1 MSHSHRVVLL
11 QIGLVWVRSYPVRV
25 PGCLTFAQCSDIAS
39 ALRTRVEELSPVTCV
54 ESDFGD
60 MFIIGQSVIT
70 PYGAGVVTKVRENDV
85 VVQPHAYWRL
95 AEDTI
100 PTFFMNPK
108 DVTPAPPTAE
118 EKVAKAKEMK
128 TEAMTLF
135 KAGNH
140 TAARVAYTQAQ
151 EAIAQMPAGISD
163 QCNAER
169 FEITVTCANN
179 IALCSFFL
187 KDAQECF
194 SSAQNSF
201 RLVEALE
208 GQISKGTSKVF
219 EAICTIGTVKSVDD
233 LRKTWKRKSVYF
245 MGQAHVL
252 KKDHKSAIQFFQ
264 EALALL
270 GDDANFAKDATTIS
284 TKISQAKKYVL
295 TSIQLLQLLL
305 HSHHHTTLRHSC

>member
-1 MSHSHRVVLL
+1 
-11 QIGLVWVRSYPVRV
+11 
-25 PGCLTFAQCSDIAS
+25 
-39 ALRTRVEELSPVTCV
+39 
-54 ESDFGD
+54 
-60 MFIIGQSVIT
+60 MFNVGQSVIT
-70 PYGAGVVTKVRENDV
+70 PYGAGVVTQVRENDV

-95 AEDTI
+95 AGDTI

-108 DVTPAPPTAE
+108 DVTPAPPSAE
-118 EKVAKAKEMK
+118 EKITKAKEMK
-128 TEAMTLF
+128 MEAMALF
-135 KAGNH
+135 KVGNH

-151 EAIAQMPAGISD
+151 EAIAQMPQGISD

-169 FEITVTCANN
+169 FEITVTCSNN

-219 EAICTIGTVKSVDD
+219 EAICTIGTIKSVDD
-233 LRKTWKRKSVYF
+233 LRKTWKRKSVFF

-252 KKDHKSAIQFFQ
+252 KKDHESAIQFFQ

-270 GDDANFAKDATTIS
+270 GDDANFATTAKTIS
-284 TKISQAKKYVL
+284 TKIAQAKKYVL
-295 TSIQLLQLLL
+295 TSIQHLRLLL
-305 HSHHHTTLRHSC
+305 YNHHHTALPRSC